1 MSTVT
6 TDQKR
11 RVPLPG
17 AQPGDVFDVQKG
29 PDGSYILEKL
39 VRQRGAGPLSAA
51 EVLVAM
57 EARPLAPRLR
67 WEELRQHTREA

>member
-6 TDQKR
+6 ADQKR

-29 PDGSYILEKL
+29 PDGKYVLEKL
-39 VRQRGAGPLSAA
+39 VRQAGPRPQSAA
-51 EVLVAM
+51 EVLAAM
-57 EARPLAPRLR
+57 EANPMEPRLG
-67 WEELRQHTREA
+67 WEELRQQTREP